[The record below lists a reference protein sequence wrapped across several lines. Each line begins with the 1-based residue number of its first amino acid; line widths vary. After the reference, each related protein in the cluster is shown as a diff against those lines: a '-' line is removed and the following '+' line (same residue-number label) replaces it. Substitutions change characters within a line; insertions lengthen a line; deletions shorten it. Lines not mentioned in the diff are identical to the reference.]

1 MPTIPARPQR
11 GLNNYLLPSRSRSLA
26 GGQQM
31 MPAFGL
37 YLLVYTADVHSA
49 KDPCTDPRLY
59 DLSFLFQ
66 YTRFR
71 DEKTQKKNMKK
82 GREREIS

>member
-1 MPTIPARPQR
+1 
-11 GLNNYLLPSRSRSLA
+11 
-26 GGQQM
+26 

-49 KDPCTDPRLY
+49 KDPCTAPRLS
-59 DLSFLFQ
+59 DVGFLFQ
-66 YTRFR
+66 YTGFR

-82 GREREIS
+82 EREREIS